1 MNETAAAGAGTAGA
15 ASAVRGAELER
26 VESLLVKLSP
36 AVKRVSK
43 PV

>member
-1 MNETAAAGAGTAGA
+1 MNETAVAGDRTAGA
-15 ASAVRGAELER
+15 ASAVRGAELEQ

-36 AVKRVSK
+36 AVKRVSR